1 MPEGGGGP
9 IAPISMHSDPSD
21 GGIVDPATGVKMA
34 TLTDG
39 GLVDAVTGVKVV
51 SSASDST
58 TVSDLAPAA
67 AAVGGAIALVI
78 LGASFGLGGGDRR
91 RPALT

>member
-1 MPEGGGGP
+1 MQTFD
-9 IAPISMHSDPSD
+9 AQATLVDPSGMRD
-21 GGIVDPATGVKMA
+21 GRLRRLGP
-34 TLTDG
+34 
-39 GLVDAVTGVKVV
+39 
-51 SSASDST
+51 T

-78 LGASFGLGGGDRR
+78 LGASFGLGDDRR